1 MEIVLSRFLY
11 DGQRYKCV
19 NRFQP
24 IFRSL
29 FHEVFPPEKSCMRS
43 LRNFPRILMN
53 SPVAS
58 ATYHHHHHDAG
69 ARTVHT
75 KKEICQCNLNALKA
89 TQFVPSMRNFN
100 ALSAKLE
107 QKPISAESLCQTI
120 LNVNGKSLLGCNNS
134 GWVPVTF
141 ISNSSLVFSLTAQ
154 NIFFPCFFFVCELLL
169 LLCSSC

>member
-1 MEIVLSRFLY
+1 
-11 DGQRYKCV
+11 
-19 NRFQP
+19 
-24 IFRSL
+24 
-29 FHEVFPPEKSCMRS
+29 MRS

-58 ATYHHHHHDAG
+58 AAYHHHHDDAG

-107 QKPISAESLCQTI
+107 QKPISAKSLYQTI

-134 GWVPVTF
+134 
-141 ISNSSLVFSLTAQ
+141 
-154 NIFFPCFFFVCELLL
+154 C
-169 LLCSSC
+169 